1 MAGAFVDGALK
12 GFNMMERHQERL
24 DNKARLADLDAFE
37 KKKYSDEQGR
47 LADIDKRYAKER
59 AEEVAFKNKE
69 FDSLQQYRANTLSNE
84 DRNFEEKQKN
94 TQWEQN
100 YQTQQANW
108 KNDQPAIAMAW
119 QTYRDTGTIPKDLE
133 PVMQRN
139 KAMDPRTYTKPEVR
153 ENIKMFDSFLG
164 DVAKT
169 GKISE
174 MNSPRALELTNAAFS
189 DKLNSTVGQYNE
201 SINSKVANNRIVS
214 YVPLSEPGE
223 PVRFGF
229 ELEVTYENGM
239 KEREPMSKGRTSDPN
254 DPPLVLTPKE
264 LFGTVK
270 TRAMMADMMERP
282 EYWDKMGA
290 QVGVSFGGESKADYQ
305 KKLGALQDEM
315 TKAFAKIQSDSSLGA
330 SDEERQQAVERVKN
344 IYLQR
349 IDQLNKA
356 YGIKSEEAPKEKKL
370 KEGKASGNNN
380 DAEKAKVKA
389 KEDLVNSILNGT
401 ASAAPATPSNSNSGL
416 AEPGFFNG
424 LRDGA
429 GGRYKNEA
437 KPIDYSDMS
446 HLDSVLTQTGQTLG
460 SVPGTLGD
468 IGEYIG
474 DEAISP
480 ALDWLTK
487 KPSEKK

>member
-12 GFNMMERHQERL
+12 GFEMMERYQSNQ
-24 DNKARLADLDAFE
+24 DNKARLADM
-37 KKKYSDEQGR
+37 
-47 LADIDKRYAKER
+47 DKRNEQRYQDGLDRQAQLDKER
-59 AEEVAFKNKE
+59 KDNREQDVTYRKDQAKATADYRKSTLEANQ
-69 FDSLQQYRANTLSNE
+69 LQRTWQ
-84 DRNFEEKQKN
+84 
-94 TQWEQN
+94 QN

-108 KNDQPAIAMAW
+108 KKDQPAIAMAW
-119 QTYRDTGTIPKDLE
+119 QTYRDTGTIPKELE
-133 PVMQRN
+133 EVMQRN

-189 DKLNSTVGQYNE
+189 DKLNSTIGQYDE
-201 SINSKVANNRIVS
+201 SVKSKVANNRIVN

-229 ELEVTYENGM
+229 ELEITYENGM
-239 KEREPMSKGRTSDPN
+239 KERKSMTKGRTSEPDDP
-254 DPPLVLTPKE
+254 VMTYTPKE
-264 LFGTVK
+264 LFATIK

-290 QVGVSFGGESKADYQ
+290 QIGAQIGARFGGKGGESKADYQ
-305 KKLGALQDEM
+305 KKLGALQDDM

-356 YGIKSEEAPKEKKL
+356 YGIKSEGEQKGDEPKAGE
-370 KEGKASGNNN
+370 ASGNNGN
-380 DAEKAKVKA
+380 AERAKVK
-389 KEDLVNSILNGT
+389 EDLANSILNGT
-401 ASAAPATPSNSNSGL
+401 SSGTPAPSSNSNSKL

-424 LRDGA
+424 LRDGI
-429 GGRYKNEA
+429 GGKYKNEA